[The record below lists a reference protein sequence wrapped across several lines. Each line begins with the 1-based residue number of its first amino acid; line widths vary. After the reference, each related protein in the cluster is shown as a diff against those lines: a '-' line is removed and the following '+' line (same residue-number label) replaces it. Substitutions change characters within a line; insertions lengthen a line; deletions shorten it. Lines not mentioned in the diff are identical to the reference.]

1 MGSVKTHSAEI
12 LGLGGEIID
21 VEVDL
26 APGLFHFSIVGLAD
40 KAVDESKER
49 VSSAIKNSG
58 LRHPQKKNQRVV
70 VSLAPADL
78 KKEGPLFDLAIAI
91 GYLMASK
98 QLEFNPDKKLFL
110 GELALDG
117 TLRKIKGALSL
128 AMSAREAGFKEI
140 ILPEENAPE
149 ASLVEGVQVYGA
161 KNLVEVLKHL
171 KGEERIPAHERIHI
185 ENEIAY
191 PLDFGEIKGQEIAK
205 RGLALAAAGGHHVLM
220 VGPPGTGKTMLAKS
234 LPSILPPMDFD
245 EILEVTKIHSVSGNL
260 RKPYL
265 AERPFRNPHHTASYV
280 ALVGGGQTPRPG
292 EITLAH
298 RGVLFLDEFPEF
310 ERRVL
315 VSLRQPLE
323 DRDITVSRAKGTLV
337 FPARCLMIFAMNP
350 CPCGNYGS
358 GRKPCLCSQQTLHR
372 YQRKVSGPI
381 SDRIDLWLEVPYF
394 EPEKMSGKFK
404 PESGEIRT
412 RVLGAREIQK
422 NRFKNKKFS
431 LNSEMGPKDL
441 EEFAPLS
448 KETETLLN
456 EAARKLDLSAR
467 AYHRVIKLART
478 IADLAES
485 KDIKKEHLLEA
496 LQYRPRKNFFVY
508 ET

>member
-1 MGSVKTHSAEI
+1 MGAVKLHSAEI
-12 LGLGGEIID
+12 VGLAGEIID
-21 VEVDL
+21 VEIDL
-26 APGLFHFSIVGLAD
+26 SSGLFHFSIVGLAD
-40 KAVDESKER
+40 KAIEESKER
-49 VSSAIKNSG
+49 VAAAIKNSG
-58 LRHPQKKNQRVV
+58 LRSPQKRNQRVT

-78 KKEGPLFDLAIAI
+78 KKEGPLFDLAIALS
-91 GYLMASK
+91 YLLASK
-98 QLEFNPDKKLFL
+98 QIEFDPAKKIFL

-117 TLRKIKGALSL
+117 NLRKIKGALSL
-128 AMSAREAGFKEI
+128 ALEAKEKGFLEM
-140 ILPEENAPE
+140 ILPEENAEE
-149 ASLVEGVQVYGA
+149 ASLVSGIKIYGA
-161 KNLVEVLKHL
+161 KTLSDVIGHLEGEVLIPKHAGT
-171 KGEERIPAHERIHI
+171 KI
-185 ENEIAY
+185 ENGQAY

-205 RGLALAAAGGHHVLM
+205 RGLALAAAGSHHVLM
-220 VGPPGTGKTMLAKS
+220 VGPPGTGKTMLARAF
-234 LPSILPPMDFD
+234 PSILPQMDFD
-245 EILEVTKIHSVSGNL
+245 EILEVTKIHSIAGNL
-260 RKPYL
+260 KEPYL

-280 ALVGGGQTPRPG
+280 ALVGGGQTPHPG

-298 RGVLFLDEFPEF
+298 RGVLFMDEFPEF

-315 VSLRQPLE
+315 EALRQPLE
-323 DRDITVSRAKGTLV
+323 DGMITVARAKGTLV
-337 FPARCLMIFAMNP
+337 FPARCLMVFAMNP

-358 GRKPCLCSQQTLHR
+358 GRKPCLCSQQALHR

-404 PESGEIRT
+404 PESGDIRT

-441 EEFAPLS
+441 EEFATLS

>member
-12 LGLGGEIID
+12 LGLGGAVID

-26 APGLFHFSIVGLAD
+26 APGLFHFSLVGLPD
-40 KAVDESKER
+40 KAVEEAKER

-58 LRHPQKKNQRVV
+58 LRHPQKKNQRVI

-91 GYLMASK
+91 GYLMASH
-98 QLEFNPDKKLFL
+98 QLEFDPNGKIFL

-117 TLRKIKGALSL
+117 SLRKIKGALSL

-149 ASLVEGVQVYGA
+149 ASLVDGVAVFGA
-161 KNLVEVLKHL
+161 KNLTQVLKHL
-171 KGEERIPAHERIHI
+171 RGEEKIPAHPRVAI
-185 ENEIAY
+185 EQDATY

-220 VGPPGTGKTMLAKS
+220 VGPPGTGKTMLARA
-234 LPSILPPMDFD
+234 LPSILPPMSFD

-260 RKPYL
+260 KKPYMS
-265 AERPFRNPHHTASYV
+265 ERPFRNPHHTASYV
-280 ALVGGGQTPRPG
+280 ALVGGGQSPHPG

-315 VSLRQPLE
+315 EALRQPLE
-323 DRDITVSRAKGTLV
+323 DGDITVSRAKGTLT
-337 FPARCLMIFAMNP
+337 FPARSLMVFAMNP
-350 CPCGNYGS
+350 CPCGNFGS
-358 GRKPCLCSQQTLHR
+358 DTKPCLCSTQTLYR

-381 SDRIDLWLEVPYF
+381 ADRIDIWLEVPHF
-394 EPEKMSGKFK
+394 EHEKMSERSRL
-404 PESGEIRT
+404 ESGEIQK
-412 RVLGAREIQK
+412 RVKSAREIQK
-422 NRFKNKKFS
+422 ERFSKREAK
-431 LNSEMGPKDL
+431 LNSQMRPKDL

-448 KETETLLN
+448 LGARDLLHT
-456 EAARKLDLSAR
+456 AAKKLDLSAR
-467 AYHRVIKLART
+467 AYHRIIKLART
-478 IADLAES
+478 IADFEGE
-485 KDIKKEHLLEA
+485 KNIKNEHLLEA

>member
-12 LGLGGEIID
+12 VGLGGEVID

-98 QLEFNPDKKLFL
+98 QLELESGGKIFL

-117 TLRKIKGALSL
+117 TLRKIKGALPL
-128 AMSAREAGFKEI
+128 AMAAKEAGFKEI

-149 ASLVEGVQVYGA
+149 ASLVGEIAIYGA
-161 KNLVEVLKHL
+161 KNLAQVLKHIR
-171 KGEERIPAHERIHI
+171 GEEKIPAYPRVEI
-185 ENEIAY
+185 ENDVVY

-220 VGPPGTGKTMLAKS
+220 VGPPGTGKTMLARS
-234 LPSILPPMDFD
+234 LPSILPAMDFD

-260 RKPYL
+260 KKSYL

-280 ALVGGGQTPRPG
+280 ALVGGGQTPHPG

-315 VSLRQPLE
+315 EALRQPLE
-323 DRDITVSRAKGTLV
+323 DGDITVARAKGTLT
-337 FPARCLMIFAMNP
+337 FPARSLMVFAMNP
-350 CPCGNYGS
+350 CPCGNFGS
-358 GRKPCLCSQQTLHR
+358 DKKPCLCSTQTLYR

-381 SDRIDLWLEVPYF
+381 ADRIDIWLEVPHF
-394 EPEKMSGKFK
+394 EHEKMSEKSRR
-404 PESGEIRT
+404 ESEGIREKVV
-412 RVLGAREIQK
+412 RAREIQK
-422 NRFKNKKFS
+422 ERFGKRDIG
-431 LNSEMGPKDL
+431 LNSQMRPKDL

-448 KETETLLN
+448 SETQELLHT
-456 EAARKLDLSAR
+456 AAKKLDLSAR
-467 AYHRVIKLART
+467 AYHRIIKLART
-478 IADLAES
+478 IADFEGEKNIRQS
-485 KDIKKEHLLEA
+485 HLLEA

>member
-12 LGLGGEIID
+12 LGLGGVTID

-26 APGLFHFSIVGLAD
+26 SPGLFHFSIVGLAD
-40 KAVDESKER
+40 KAVEESKER

-98 QLEFNPDKKLFL
+98 QLEFDPAGKIFL

-117 TLRKIKGALSL
+117 SLRKIKGALSL
-128 AMSAREAGFKEI
+128 AMSVCEAGFKEI

-149 ASLVEGVQVYGA
+149 ASLVEGVAVFGA
-161 KNLVEVLKHL
+161 KNLGQVLKHL
-171 KGEERIPAHERIHI
+171 RGEEKISAHPRIKIER
-185 ENEIAY
+185 EIAY

-220 VGPPGTGKTMLAKS
+220 VGPPGTGKTMLARA
-234 LPSILPPMDFD
+234 LPSILPPMSFD

-260 RKPYL
+260 KKSYMS
-265 AERPFRNPHHTASYV
+265 ERPFRNPHHTASYV
-280 ALVGGGQTPRPG
+280 ALVGGGQNPHPG

-315 VSLRQPLE
+315 EALRQPLE
-323 DRDITVSRAKGTLV
+323 DGDITVSRAKGTLT
-337 FPARCLMIFAMNP
+337 FPARSLMVFAMNP
-350 CPCGNYGS
+350 CPCGNFGS
-358 GRKPCLCSQQTLHR
+358 DTKSCLCSTQT
-372 YQRKVSGPI
+372 
-381 SDRIDLWLEVPYF
+381 
-394 EPEKMSGKFK
+394 
-404 PESGEIRT
+404 
-412 RVLGAREIQK
+412 
-422 NRFKNKKFS
+422 
-431 LNSEMGPKDL
+431 
-441 EEFAPLS
+441 
-448 KETETLLN
+448 
-456 EAARKLDLSAR
+456 
-467 AYHRVIKLART
+467 
-478 IADLAES
+478 
-485 KDIKKEHLLEA
+485 
-496 LQYRPRKNFFVY
+496 
-508 ET
+508 